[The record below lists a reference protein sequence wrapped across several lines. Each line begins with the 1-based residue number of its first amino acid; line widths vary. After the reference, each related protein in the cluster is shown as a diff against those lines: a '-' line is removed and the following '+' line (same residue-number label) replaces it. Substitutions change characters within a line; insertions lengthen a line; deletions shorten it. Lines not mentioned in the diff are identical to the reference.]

1 MHRCQRQPCES
12 RDSPSWPFACT
23 CRSLAQAT
31 PGLFELAEP
40 IWPRGPFAISSPYG
54 WCGDRNWDFQRCS
67 TCSGSS
73 RARLRHQVSR
83 AGLAEAIA
91 EPGHWDVV
99 RSLNRGYSQ
108 IAGFSDHQWPSTSL
122 VYPLMD
128 STPLDSA
135 LPLSLSLHP
144 AHPVSPKIPPRPNDL
159 RPLLT
164 CLLTTDC
171 AHYR

>member
-1 MHRCQRQPCES
+1 M
-12 RDSPSWPFACT
+12 
-23 CRSLAQAT
+23 
-31 PGLFELAEP
+31 
-40 IWPRGPFAISSPYG
+40 
-54 WCGDRNWDFQRCS
+54 
-67 TCSGSS
+67 
-73 RARLRHQVSR
+73 SR

-99 RSLNRGYSQ
+99 RSLNRGYSE
-108 IAGFSDHQWPSTSL
+108 IAGFSDPHWPSTSL

-135 LPLSLSLHP
+135 LPLSLHP
-144 AHPVSPKIPPRPNDL
+144 ADPLSPKISPRPNDL